1 MVIKMEW
8 KRKNIY
14 DFLLSLDSQKIR
26 DEIHES
32 MCILNGIWLG

>member
-1 MVIKMEW
+1 MEL

-14 DFLLSLDSQKIR
+14 DFLLNLESQKEKR

>member
-1 MVIKMEW
+1 MEW
-8 KRKNIY
+8 KRKTYMI
-14 DFLLSLDSQKIR
+14 FFLSLDSQKIR